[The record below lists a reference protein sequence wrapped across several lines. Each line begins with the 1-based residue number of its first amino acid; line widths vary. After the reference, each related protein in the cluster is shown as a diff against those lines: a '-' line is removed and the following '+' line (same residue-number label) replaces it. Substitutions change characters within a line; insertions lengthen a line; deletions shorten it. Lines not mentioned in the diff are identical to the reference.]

1 MAIEIERKYLVKDES
16 WQAHAD
22 AGVFYSQGYISSDP
36 RSSVRVR
43 IAGQNAW
50 LNIKSATTPIRRLEF
65 EYPIPL
71 HDAREMLE
79 KLCADPPVEKVRY
92 HVEYAGRVWEVDVF
106 EGANA
111 GLVIAEIELDD
122 EQEPFESPPWLGDE
136 VSHDPRYYNMNL
148 ARLPYSRW

>member
-1 MAIEIERKYLVKDES
+1 MAIEIERKYLVKDDS
-16 WQAHAD
+16 WRENAD

-43 IAGQNAW
+43 VAGQHAW
-50 LNIKSATTPIRRLEF
+50 LNIKSAATPIRRLEF

-71 HDAREMLE
+71 HDAREILE

-92 HVEYAGRVWEVDVF
+92 HVHHAGRVWEVDVF

-111 GLVIAEIELDD
+111 GLVVAEIELDD
-122 EQEPFESPPWLGDE
+122 EQERFDSPPWLGDE